1 MPVYTVHLPS
11 RGLRSETWGF
21 ALPGEPAPRPAT
33 ASEAALVEAV
43 FVPEGFSRAA
53 FFLGPFWLAWH
64 RLWLELLVWLVV
76 FGVLATLPFIGPGT
90 SFMIGVVL
98 EVLLGLEANNL
109 RRGKLARSAYR
120 LVDVAAGATRDD
132 AERSFYRRTLETGDV
147 PPEPAKESARPPPL
161 PPPPPNPQAEVLGLF
176 PLPED
181 PR

>member
-11 RGLRSETWGF
+11 RGLRSETLSF
-21 ALPGEPAPRPAT
+21 ALPGRPAPRPAT
-33 ASEAALVEAV
+33 ASEAMLVNAA
-43 FVPEGFSRAA
+43 FVSEGFSRAA
-53 FFLGPFWLAWH
+53 FFLGPLWLAWH

-76 FGVLATLPFIGPGT
+76 FGVLASGTPPFIGLGT

-98 EVLLGLEANNL
+98 EILLGLEANNL
-109 RRGKLARSAYR
+109 RRGKLARLGYE

-132 AERSFYRRTLETGDV
+132 AERNFYRRAFETSPV
-147 PPEPAKESARPPPL
+147 PPEPAEGSARPPPL
-161 PPPPPNPQAEVLGLF
+161 PPNPQAEVLGLF

>member
-11 RGLRSETWGF
+11 RGLRSETSGF
-21 ALPGEPAPRPAT
+21 ALPGEPAPRSAT
-33 ASEAALVEAV
+33 ASEAALVNAV

-76 FGVLATLPFIGPGT
+76 FSVLASGTLRFIGPGT

-98 EVLLGLEANNL
+98 EILLGLEANNL
-109 RRGKLARSAYR
+109 RRGKLARLGYR
-120 LVDVAAGATRDD
+120 LVDVTAGATLDD
-132 AERSFYRRTLETGDV
+132 AERSFYRRTFETGAV
-147 PPEPAKESARPPPL
+147 LPEPAKESPRPPPL
-161 PPPPPNPQAEVLGLF
+161 PPNPQAEVLGLF

>member
-11 RGLRSETWGF
+11 RGLRGETSSF
-21 ALPGEPAPRPAT
+21 ALPGEPPRPAT
-33 ASEAALVEAV
+33 VSEAALINAV

-64 RLWLELLVWLVV
+64 RLWLELLVWLVG
-76 FGVLATLPFIGPGT
+76 FFLLADGILPFIGAGAT
-90 SFMIGVVL
+90 FLIGIVL
-98 EVLLGLEANNL
+98 EILLGLEANNL
-109 RRGKLARSAYR
+109 RRAKLARLGYR

-132 AERSFYRRTLETGDV
+132 AERSFYRRSFETGV
-147 PPEPAKESARPPPL
+147 AAPAPAEGGARPPPL
-161 PPPPPNPQAEVLGLF
+161 PPNPQAEVLGLF

>member
-11 RGLRSETWGF
+11 RGLRSETSGF
-21 ALPGEPAPRPAT
+21 ALPGGLAPRPAL
-33 ASEAALVEAV
+33 ASEAALVDAV

-53 FFLGPFWLAWH
+53 FFLGPFWLARH

-76 FGVLATLPFIGPGT
+76 FGVLASGASPFIGLGT

-98 EVLLGLEANNL
+98 EILLGLEANNL
-109 RRGKLARSAYR
+109 RRGKLARLGYQ
-120 LVDVAAGATRDD
+120 LVDVAAGAARED
-132 AERSFYRRTLETGDV
+132 AERSFYQRAFETSPV
-147 PPEPAKESARPPPL
+147 PPEPAKGGARPPPL
-161 PPPPPNPQAEVLGLF
+161 PPNPQAEVLGLF

>member
-11 RGLRSETWGF
+11 RGLRSETSDF
-21 ALPGEPAPRPAT
+21 ALPGSPVPRPDG
-33 ASEAALVEAV
+33 ASEAALVDAV
-43 FVPEGFSRAA
+43 FVPEGFSRTA

-76 FGVLATLPFIGPGT
+76 FTMLASASGSFITPFASFVIGVL
-90 SFMIGVVL
+90 L

-109 RRGKLARSAYR
+109 RRGRLASGAYR

-132 AERSFYRRTLETGDV
+132 AERNFFRRHFETNPV
-147 PPEPAKESARPPPL
+147 FPEPAKQSVQPPL
-161 PPPPPNPQAEVLGLF
+161 PPAPHGEVLGVF
-176 PLPED
+176 PLPEN